1 MAGPVWYLKRTWWRI
16 PRPHLS
22 EDRLLALALGT
33 TDESAR
39 TATAALT
46 HLQTCGRCDERLSV
60 LTTLLEAMPEQAA
73 AAFDEVITPQ
83 RLQTQRVRIKHR
95 LAHLVGNIEPAR
107 VLAFPFSGRP
117 LRRLFV
123 RPGRWLAGAAAAGL
137 LLGITAGQ
145 LLHYHPVATQAATI
159 EEPPD
164 ASSRSAIGLG
174 RRAGTL
180 DMTGTVELP
189 PPDGTTLAQTSGQP
203 PGTPP
208 TLTLDEFERVVGE
221 EEFLGS
227 LDLALTSFQVSELES
242 IDALTPR
249 VRELTIN
256 IR

>member
-1 MAGPVWYLKRTWWRI
+1 M
-16 PRPHLS
+16 
-22 EDRLLALALGT
+22 
-33 TDESAR
+33 SA
-39 TATAALT
+39 
-46 HLQTCGRCDERLSV
+46 
-60 LTTLLEAMPEQAA
+60 LTTLLEAMPEEAA
-73 AAFDEVITPQ
+73 AEFDEIITPQ
-83 RLQTQRVRIKHR
+83 RLHIQRVRIKHR
-95 LAHLVGNIEPAR
+95 LAHLMGTIEPAR

-117 LRRLFV
+117 LRPLSV

-145 LLHYHPVATQAATI
+145 LIHYHPVATQAATV
-159 EEPPD
+159 EDPPD
-164 ASSRSAIGLG
+164 TASRSAIDLG

-189 PPDGTTLAQTSGQP
+189 PPDGATMAQASGP
-203 PGTPP
+203 TPTTPP

-227 LDLALTSFQVSELES
+227 LDFALTSFQVSELES